1 MTKKRILPNL
11 ETSFVIIDIVCVYIY
26 IYLLMDCRYQDGNL

>member
-26 IYLLMDCRYQDGNL
+26 ISFDGL